1 MSKVYY
7 VLRRKDGTFAVSLS
21 RERDAVVLGMAASL
35 EAAKQLLSDLRTT
48 KKG

>member
-7 VLRRKDGTFAVSLS
+7 VLRRKDGTLAVSLS
-21 RERDAVVLGMAASL
+21 REQSAAIVGMAASL
-35 EAAKQLLSDLRTT
+35 DGAKQLLLDLRTT